1 MNSNINTNKNMRK
14 IQQLIIY
21 LIFLSSEFNDTSFS
35 GFIILSHVIT
45 ESRGFVDIAFDTF
58 LFSSCTYI
66 ESSKIFFK

>member
-1 MNSNINTNKNMRK
+1 MSSNINTNKNMRK

-21 LIFLSSEFNDTSFS
+21 LIFVSSEFNDTSFS
-35 GFIILSHVIT
+35 GFIILSRVIT
-45 ESRGFVDIAFDTF
+45 ESSEFVDIAFDTF